1 MDKAALL
8 KGELIGLKVKVLGVK
23 IEGKIV
29 DETRNMLIVEHEN
42 KKKKIIKNSNVF
54 EFKGIKINGK
64 SLIGRSEER
73 IKKTG

>member
-1 MDKAALL
+1 
-8 KGELIGLKVKVLGVK
+8 
-23 IEGKIV
+23 
-29 DETRNMLIVEHEN
+29 MLIVEHEN